1 MHRAVRTGVPVLGND
16 VQAALVSR
24 VCSDHEG
31 GAAYG
36 VCSEFVQH
44 HRLHALLAEPEQD
57 DVGPGQR
64 VVIPGHLFT
73 VGGRIA
79 RGKAGR
85 AVG

>member
-1 MHRAVRTGVPVLGND
+1 MPVLGND

-24 VCSDHEG
+24 VCSDHES